1 MSKLERW
8 AHIAEIASA
17 ITVVLSLLYVG
28 YEIRRNT
35 AVSAVDA
42 GQHLAEMSQELNIYA
57 NQLDIATI
65 VVKAEKDYESL
76 DDVER
81 EVFIQLVRSH
91 FNLWE
96 HAFYSYN
103 EGILTD
109 SLWSIWNS
117 SYCDE
122 SPEVWFKAFEFYS
135 GGTGFLPGFLELQE
149 SCYKKKR
156 E

>member
-28 YEIRRNT
+28 YELRRNT

-42 GQHLAEMSQELNIYA
+42 GQHLAEMAQELNLYA

-65 VVKAEKDYESL
+65 VVKAEKDFSSL
-76 DDVER
+76 TDVER
-81 EVFIQLVRSH
+81 TVFVELVRSH

-96 HAFYSYN
+96 HAFYSHN
-103 EGILTD
+103 EGILD
-109 SLWSIWNS
+109 DPIWAIWNS
-117 SYCDE
+117 SYCHE
-122 SPEVWFKAFEFYS
+122 IPAVWFKAFETYS

-149 SCYKKKR
+149 SCR
-156 E
+156 QQR